1 MESIIQVKTEN
12 RTLHSQ
18 LSLVDTKLRETSRQ
32 ESRLSLSGKVII
44 LITSGMAISIIIG
57 KVINIIISN
66 KVFNRYCF
74 RLQFKYYHFRDKVII
89 IISDTNI
96 YIIIAACRSNT
107 LAASA
112 ERRLYSWN
120 S

>member
-96 YIIIAACRSNT
+96 YIIIAACRSNI

-112 ERRLYSWN
+112 
-120 S
+120 